1 MHWSCHR
8 FSSFPSWFLALGA
21 SLLIAAA
28 PVGAASPP
36 PEPPK
41 GLSTP
46 PQATPMPVFELPGV
60 NGAKAR
66 STDLR
71 DKVTVIRFWAS
82 W

>member
-1 MHWSCHR
+1 MYRCN
-8 FSSFPSWFLALGA
+8 PLCGALKLCVLLAA
-21 SLLIAAA
+21 SLAGFAVA
-28 PVGAASPP
+28 PASASSP

-41 GLSTP
+41 GLSAP
-46 PQATPMPVFELPGV
+46 PQATPMPAFELSGIDGSKV
-60 NGAKAR
+60 R